1 MELPKTHF
9 NNIITET
16 PGFIDTKNPIFYAY
30 RCFLW
35 ELEHNFTEKIPG
47 AEESLSDLVA
57 FMFEAFYQNVLRQG
71 KAYVDTVEIDKELK
85 SRGKEIWFT
94 E

>member
-1 MELPKTHF
+1 MEDPKTHF
-9 NNIITET
+9 NNLITKT
-16 PGFIDTKNPIFYAY
+16 PDFVDTKNPIFYAF
-30 RCFLW
+30 RGFLW
-35 ELEHNFTEKIPG
+35 ELEHNFIEKIPG

-57 FMFEAFYQNVLRQG
+57 YMFEAFYQNVLEQG
-71 KAYVDTVEIDKELK
+71 KAFIDTEEIDKTLK